1 MEKQKAITE
10 LKEQLLKI
18 EGLKTHNFK
27 SADFQQWHRD
37 TKVALENIFGERD
50 GHVYEFTWISYK
62 RLSLRGHLSEVKHHE
77 AFVEGLSRAAVL
89 LKSVIKEIMEFWPDD
104 KFAAGE
110 GPSQTGRFGHDI
122 LIIHGGDEQAK
133 QKVIDFANELD
144 LKTVVLHE
152 QENRG
157 RGIAKRFEDY
167 ANIGF
172 AVALLTPDEKGAQKP
187 RARQDV
193 VFEFGLLAGKL
204 GRERVCALV
213 KGDIERPTDIDGIVY
228 VTMNDAG
235 EWRMKL
241 AGEIQSSG
249 IEVSLMKLSL

>member
-27 SADFQQWHRD
+27 SAEFQQWHRD

-62 RLSLRGHLSEVKHHE
+62 RISLRGHLSEIKHHE

-89 LKSVIKEIMEFWPDD
+89 LKSLIKEIMEFWPDD
-104 KFAAGE
+104 KSAVGE
-110 GPSQTGRFGHDI
+110 RPTQTGRIGSDI

-133 QKVIDFANELD
+133 QKVVEFAKELD
-144 LKTVVLHE
+144 LKAVVLHD
-152 QENRG
+152 QKNG
-157 RGIAKRFEDY
+157 GYDIAKNYEGY

-172 AVALLTPDEKGAQKP
+172 AVALLTPDEKDAQKP

-193 VFEFGLLAGKL
+193 VFEFGLLAGRL

-213 KGDIERPTDIDGIVY
+213 RGYLKRPTDADGIVY
-228 VTMNDAG
+228 LMMDDAG

-249 IEVSLMKLSL
+249 IEVSLMKLSS